1 MSYDPN
7 SYILISFLGFVA
19 VFYVYGRKWLLGFLD
34 NRIKAINEELQEAN
48 VTKEISLAQL
58 NAETK
63 ALIMIEQEEEKILN
77 NARKQAETLIRN
89 IRQEISEEV
98 VARQRECDYELKK
111 IKGKFEYEVKDQITD
126 LLSQALITW
135 MREQEDTK
143 IRQAANSHAISLLEQ
158 VKI

>member
-1 MSYDPN
+1 MSQDSSFYVV
-7 SYILISFLGFVA
+7 ISFLGFVTL
-19 VFYVYGRKWLLGFLD
+19 FYIYGRKWLLAFLD
-34 NRIKAINEELQEAN
+34 SQIEVINEELQEAN
-48 VTKEISLAQL
+48 ATKEMALAQL

-77 NARKQAETLIRN
+77 DAQKQSETLIRN

-98 VARQRECDYELKK
+98 AALQRECDFQMKK
-111 IKGKFEYEVKDQITD
+111 MKDKFEYEVKDQITD

-135 MREQEDTK
+135 MRKQDDTE
-143 IRQAANSHAISLLEQ
+143 IRQAANAYAVGLLEQ